1 MIEIQRL
8 IEPSFN
14 SADEGICFKAIKIA
28 FTFLCNDTMDIRDLR
43 RKLADP
49 LLILDGVSHILMSKS
64 AVADIDA
71 DIPTYVTDFTVF
83 VEPLGNGRDLVV
95 FTEASEGIL
104 IDRIEEIVSECCG
117 RLKS

>member
-8 IEPSFN
+8 IEPGFN
-14 SADEGICFKAIKIA
+14 STDEGVCFKAIKID

-49 LLILDGVSHILMSKS
+49 LLSLDGVSHILMSKS
-64 AVADIDA
+64 TVVDIDA

-83 VEPLGNGRDLVV
+83 VVPFGSGRDLVV
-95 FTEASEGIL
+95 FTKANEHIL
-104 IDRIEEIVSECCG
+104 MDRIEDIVSECCG
-117 RLKS
+117 KLKS